1 MATFVSLVTCHN
13 CSKTLRR
20 NTANRDYMLG
30 YSKNYWGPSSACKHR
45 TAGLG
50 WTLQPGNRGR
60 SPLPKFAAGQNSRS
74 VLPRSSST
82 ESSTSSSSSTGSM
95 KKSALGHLRKFLLFG
110 NEQRRGRGGLKFF
123 LPAL

>member
-13 CSKTLRR
+13 CSKTSRR
-20 NTANRDYMLG
+20 NAANRDYMLG
-30 YSKNYWGPSSACKHR
+30 YSKSYWVPSSACKHR

-60 SPLPKFAAGQNSRS
+60 SPLAKFAAGQNSRS
-74 VLPRSSST
+74 ALP
-82 ESSTSSSSSTGSM
+82 STGSM

-110 NEQRRGRGGLKFF
+110 NEQKRGRGGLKFF